1 MAPRIILRLTSTTDL
16 QEQLVLCI
24 NNVRESL
31 LSRHYNAEIINIS
44 MTIDGKSWSFE
55 ASACVNIS
63 KNAGHNI
70 EYYVEGEDDGDG
82 AWLSQ
87 DLLADPSCEDWAV

>member
-1 MAPRIILRLTSTTDL
+1 MAPRIILRLISTSDL

-31 LSRHYNAEIINIS
+31 LSRHYNAESINIS

-55 ASACVNIS
+55 ASACVSIS
-63 KNAGHNI
+63 KNAGHTI
-70 EYYVEGEDDGDG
+70 EYYVEGEGG
-82 AWLSQ
+82 CPSQ
-87 DLLADPSCEDWAV
+87 DLLADPSCEDWVSNGDV